1 MNKSIFYILL
11 LTALPL
17 YFTGC
22 RKEVRPTSMTIKDSV
37 RHYYPIKQGQQ
48 LDIMFTITNT
58 GDAPLIISEM
68 QPSCGCIILD
78 KSSHI
83 IIPEDGIRQF
93 KATYNSIKN
102 VGEVVHR
109 IRIFGNMLPNG
120 KAELKFDVNVV
131 PDADYTRDYEELYQ
145 DFNTKNGIVREM
157 VDGKDRKSTRLNS
170 SHAR

>member
-1 MNKSIFYILL
+1 MSNSIFYFLL
-11 LTALPL
+11 YTELN
-17 YFTGC
+17 FC
-22 RKEVRPTSMTIKDSV
+22 ISRCIKEFNPKSMHIKDSI

-48 LDIMFTITNT
+48 LDIMFTVTNT
-58 GDAPLIISEM
+58 GAAPLIISEM

-102 VGEVVHR
+102 VGEVIHR
-109 IRIFGNMLPNG
+109 IRIYGNMLPHG
-120 KAELKFDVNVV
+120 RAELKFDVNVV

-145 DFNTKNGIVREM
+145 EFNTKNGIVREM
-157 VDGKDRKSTRLNS
+157 VDGKESELGYYVGNP
-170 SHAR
+170 

>member
-1 MNKSIFYILL
+1 MNKSISYIILL
-11 LTALPL
+11 IAFPF

-22 RKEVRPTSMTIKDSV
+22 KKEVRPTSMTIKDSI

-48 LDIMFTITNT
+48 LELMFTITNT
-58 GDAPLIISEM
+58 GDAPLIISEI

-93 KATYNSIKN
+93 KATYNIIKN
-102 VGEVVHR
+102 VGELVHR
-109 IRIFGNMLPNG
+109 ILILATMLPHG
-120 KAELKFDVNVV
+120 KAELKVDVNLV

-157 VDGKDRKSTRLNS
+157 VDGKESELGYYVGEP
-170 SHAR
+170 

>member
-1 MNKSIFYILL
+1 MNKSIFYIFL

-17 YFTGC
+17 CFTGC

-83 IIPEDGIRQF
+83 IIPKTESDNSRQPTT
-93 KATYNSIKN
+93 AL
-102 VGEVVHR
+102 R
-109 IRIFGNMLPNG
+109 M
-120 KAELKFDVNVV
+120 
-131 PDADYTRDYEELYQ
+131 
-145 DFNTKNGIVREM
+145 
-157 VDGKDRKSTRLNS
+157 
-170 SHAR
+170 

>member
-1 MNKSIFYILL
+1 MNKSISYIILL
-11 LTALPL
+11 IAFPF

-22 RKEVRPTSMTIKDSV
+22 KKEVRPTSMTIKDSI

-48 LDIMFTITNT
+48 LELMFTITNT
-58 GDAPLIISEM
+58 GDAPLIISEI

-109 IRIFGNMLPNG
+109 IRMLPHG

-157 VDGKDRKSTRLNS
+157 VDGKESELGYYVGEP
-170 SHAR
+170 

>member
-17 YFTGC
+17 CFTGC

-93 KATYNSIKN
+93 KAKWFTASGFSAICSQMEKQN
-102 VGEVVHR
+102 
-109 IRIFGNMLPNG
+109 
-120 KAELKFDVNVV
+120 
-131 PDADYTRDYEELYQ
+131 
-145 DFNTKNGIVREM
+145 
-157 VDGKDRKSTRLNS
+157 
-170 SHAR
+170 

>member
-1 MNKSIFYILL
+1 MNKSISYIILL
-11 LTALPL
+11 IAFPF

-22 RKEVRPTSMTIKDSV
+22 KKEVRPTSMTIKDSI

-48 LDIMFTITNT
+48 LELMFTITNT
-58 GDAPLIISEM
+58 GDAPLI
-68 QPSCGCIILD
+68 IILD

-109 IRIFGNMLPNG
+109 IRIFGNMLPHG

-157 VDGKDRKSTRLNS
+157 VDGKESELGYYVGEP
-170 SHAR
+170 

>member
-1 MNKSIFYILL
+1 
-11 LTALPL
+11 
-17 YFTGC
+17 
-22 RKEVRPTSMTIKDSV
+22 
-37 RHYYPIKQGQQ
+37 
-48 LDIMFTITNT
+48 
-58 GDAPLIISEM
+58 M

-131 PDADYTRDYEELYQ
+131 PDADYTRDIELLTLL
-145 DFNTKNGIVREM
+145 DRVIVPDGIFYRHAGGTYFLPAPCKAE
-157 VDGKDRKSTRLNS
+157 RKCRQ
-170 SHAR
+170 